1 MDRPDLFQPSRA
13 VRGFTLIEVL
23 VSLVLL
29 MLAFAL
35 AAQLLMETSQM
46 LADAAGEQIESSV
59 PLAVARLRG
68 DVLGSSSFT
77 VLNDPDGGPPRLLL
91 EGHPAGAV
99 LYEKDGGEIHRLLL
113 DDAGKPGAESV
124 LLRGVRGW
132 QCVAVA
138 PRLLLVDIRYQRRG
152 QRPSPL
158 PGLPAFRAP
167 GTEEKSE
174 RLLVVPRGAGMG
186 ESW

>member
-1 MDRPDLFQPSRA
+1 MARLEPSHA
-13 VRGFTLIEVL
+13 TRGFTLIEVL

-46 LADAAGEQIESSV
+46 LADASGEQIESPV

-77 VLNDPDGGPPRLLL
+77 VVADPDGGPPRLLL
-91 EGHPAGAV
+91 EGHPSGAV
-99 LYEKDGGEIHRLLL
+99 LYERDGTEIHRLLL

-124 LLRGVRGW
+124 LLRGVTSW
-132 QCVAVA
+132 QCMAVA
-138 PRLLLVDIRYQRRG
+138 PRLLRVDLRYRRRG

-167 GTEEKSE
+167 ETEERTES
-174 RLLVVPRGAGMG
+174 LLLVPRGAGLG

>member
-1 MDRPDLFQPSRA
+1 LEPSRA
-13 VRGFTLIEVL
+13 ARGFTLIEVL

-68 DVLGSSSFT
+68 DVLGSASFT

-99 LYEKDGGEIHRLLL
+99 LYEQDGSEIHRLLL
-113 DDAGKPGAESV
+113 DDAGKADEESV
-124 LLRGVRGW
+124 LLRGVLGW

-167 GTEEKSE
+167 GTEEKTE
-174 RLLVVPRGAGMG
+174 RLLVVPRGAGLG